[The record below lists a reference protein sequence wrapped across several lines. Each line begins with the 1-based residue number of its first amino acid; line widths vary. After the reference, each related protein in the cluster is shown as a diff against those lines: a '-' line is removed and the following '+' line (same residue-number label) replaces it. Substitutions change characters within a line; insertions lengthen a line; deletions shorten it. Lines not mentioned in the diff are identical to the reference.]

1 MVSRCCIVGCK
12 SATHN
17 RKGEKLENGLTFH
30 RFPAWR
36 RDHGEQVSQI
46 TKSRRLAWV
55 AAVKRRNI
63 TFHSIP
69 TSMRVCSLHFHSG
82 KPAYEMYECHPDWA
96 PTLHLGHTDVKA
108 VNPER
113 YKRRTRRKQGLKQ
126 NTAAPATSPDLP
138 DIIVEIDD
146 VPLVKEEPLDED
158 APPDEVSQR
167 LQMDEAA
174 PKDELVEQKECR
186 FCDHSPEADPPGPD
200 EDIEQ
205 PVMVPTV
212 LDHDYY
218 GAWAPRSK
226 LLFISESKPA
236 YEMYE
241 CHPDW
246 APTLHLG
253 HTDVKAVNPERYN
266 RRTKRK
272 QGLKQNTAAPATSP
286 DLPDLILEIDDIPLV
301 KEEPPDEDEVS
312 QRLQMDE
319 AAPKDELVEQ
329 KECSFCDCRRAEMN
343 HLLEENRL
351 LKEELSKK
359 TISEDYL
366 GDDEKVE
373 YYTGLPC
380 LAVLMGVLTKLLPC
394 LKQTRC
400 KLSPFQMLF
409 LTLMRLRLNL
419 PIQHVAHLFCID
431 QKTVST
437 TFRDTIG
444 ALFTHLSPLVHWP
457 ERHCLKGGILQQFV
471 EVFGNHVAVIVDCFE
486 MNTERASKENSI
498 AQTSSQKHTLK
509 YLIGFTPR
517 GATAFV
523 SKGWEGGFSDKDVIE
538 SSGLL
543 DKLLPGDLVLVDRGS
558 DTGDVVGL
566 MCAEVENQKLVPK
579 DEVETRKIAHL
590 RVHLKRVIGCVRTKY
605 TMLSEAVPVSMIAPC
620 EDDGMIF
627 LDKVV
632 TVCCALT
639 NMCPSVMKLENMT

>member
-1 MVSRCCIVGCK
+1 MVNRCCIVGCK

-17 RKGEKLENGLTFH
+17 RKGEKIENGLTFH

-55 AAVKRRNI
+55 AAVKRPNI

-69 TSMRVCSLHFHSG
+69 MSMRVCSLHFHSG
-82 KPAYEMYECHPDWA
+82 KPAYEMFECHPDWA
-96 PTLHLGHTDVKA
+96 PSLHLGHT
-108 VNPER
+108 E
-113 YKRRTRRKQGLKQ
+113 
-126 NTAAPATSPDLP
+126 
-138 DIIVEIDD
+138 
-146 VPLVKEEPLDED
+146 
-158 APPDEVSQR
+158 
-167 LQMDEAA
+167 
-174 PKDELVEQKECR
+174 
-186 FCDHSPEADPPGPD
+186 
-200 EDIEQ
+200 
-205 PVMVPTV
+205 
-212 LDHDYY
+212 
-218 GAWAPRSK
+218 
-226 LLFISESKPA
+226 
-236 YEMYE
+236 
-241 CHPDW
+241 
-246 APTLHLG
+246 
-253 HTDVKAVNPERYN
+253 VKAVNPERYN

-286 DLPDLILEIDDIPLV
+286 DLPDLILEIDDVPLV
-301 KEEPPDEDEVS
+301 KEEPLDEDAPPDEDEVS

-319 AAPKDELVEQ
+319 AAPKDDLVEQ
-329 KECSFCDCRRAEMN
+329 KECSFCDCRRAEIN
-343 HLLEENRL
+343 RLLEENRL

-359 TISEDYL
+359 TISEDFL

-380 LAVLMGVLTKLLPC
+380 FAVLMGVLTKLLPC
-394 LKQTRC
+394 LAQTRC

-471 EVFGNHVAVIVDCFE
+471 EIFGNHVAVIVDCFE
-486 MNTERASKENSI
+486 INTERASKENSI

-523 SKGWEGGFSDKDVIE
+523 SKGWEGGVSDKDVIE

-543 DKLLPGDLVLVDRGS
+543 DKLLPGDFVLVDRGF

-590 RVHLKRVIGCVRTKY
+590 RVHLKSVIGCVRTKY
-605 TMLSEAVPVSMIAPC
+605 TMLSEAVPVSMIAPR

-632 TVCCALT
+632 TVCCAFT
-639 NMCPSVMKLENMT
+639 NMCPSVMKLETMT